1 MVVQKMKLKQKTEG
15 VKQKNNKRKQKE
27 LSMTK
32 ELLNEQGDSSAKI
45 EAENR
50 KYETENNERQK
61 KELSMTKEQWWKA
74 KLKQKTG
81 SAN

>member
-1 MVVQKMKLKQKTEG
+1 MKLKQKTEG

-27 LSMTK
+27 LSMIK

-45 EAENR
+45 
-50 KYETENNERQK
+50 ETENNERQK

-81 SAN
+81 SAK

>member
-1 MVVQKMKLKQKTEG
+1 MI
-15 VKQKNNKRKQKE
+15 
-27 LSMTK
+27 K

>member
-27 LSMTK
+27 LSMIK

-45 EAENR
+45 
-50 KYETENNERQK
+50 ETENNERQK

-81 SAN
+81 SAK